1 MDTKK
6 ESAARWVDIDKVRP
20 WGRNPKRLE
29 QTDIDRMV
37 RSIERFG
44 WADVIVAREADGEII
59 SGHLR
64 HAAAKSLGMAKVP
77 VRYLPI
83 DSAEA
88 HALAVA
94 VTQHEAVRTFD
105 ESIGALLLDMQE
117 EGIDLDGLGWSEDE
131 LRDII
136 AAGQVEELEPEDP
149 NDVPE
154 VATVVHSVKGEVYEL
169 GPHRLICGDCRDFS
183 TVETLLAGSSI
194 NVAFTSPP
202 YASQRKYDES
212 SGFKPIPPD
221 EYVDWFEDVQ
231 ANVKAHLAEDGS
243 WFVNIKAHSENGDRS
258 LYTEDLKIAHV
269 RQWGWR
275 YLEEFSW
282 LRQAMPGSPQLM
294 RRFKSA
300 WEPVAH
306 YAPGR
311 FKFRPEAVM
320 HASAYAF
327 QYKDQK
333 AAGRDISHR
342 MQGRGNNAQS
352 PVGQGDGLAYPSNV
366 IDIKSGAN
374 VVGHAAAFPVGL
386 PAFFVKAF
394 SDPGDIIFDPFM
406 GSSTTMMAAAE
417 HGRVAMGC
425 EISPRY
431 CDLIRR
437 RWTRY
442 AKKNGL
448 DAGSGALEDADV
460 EA

>member
-6 ESAARWVDIDKVRP
+6 EPAAKWVGIDSIKA

-29 QTDIDRMV
+29 QVDIDRMV

-64 HAAAKSLGMAKVP
+64 HAAAKSLGMSKVP

-105 ESIGALLLDMQE
+105 ESIGALLADMQD

-149 NDVPE
+149 DDVPE
-154 VATVVHSVKGEVYEL
+154 VATVVHSALGEVYEL
-169 GPHRLICGDCRDFS
+169 GPHRLVCGDS
-183 TVETLLAGSSI
+183 TSTESWGALMQGEQAQMVWTD
-194 NVAFTSPP
+194 PP
-202 YASQRKYDES
+202 YGIAYVGKTADALTIQNDSLS
-212 SGFKPIPPD
+212 PD
-221 EYVDWFEDVQ
+221 ELECFLSD
-231 ANVKAHLAEDGS
+231 ALGLAL
-243 WFVNIKAHSENGDRS
+243 AHSRAGAAWYVASVANGDVFMAFAKVLTGLDMWKHTIVWCKDRFVMGRCDYHYRHES
-258 LYTEDLKIAHV
+258 IFYGWKPGGPHYFVDDRTQDSVHEVRRPGASKEHPTMKPVELIRRHVENSSKPGWVVAEPFGGSGSTLIAC
-269 RQWGWR
+269 
-275 YLEEFSW
+275 
-282 LRQAMPGSPQLM
+282 
-294 RRFKSA
+294 
-300 WEPVAH
+300 
-306 YAPGR
+306 
-311 FKFRPEAVM
+311 
-320 HASAYAF
+320 
-327 QYKDQK
+327 
-333 AAGRDISHR
+333 
-342 MQGRGNNAQS
+342 
-352 PVGQGDGLAYPSNV
+352 
-366 IDIKSGAN
+366 
-374 VVGHAAAFPVGL
+374 
-386 PAFFVKAF
+386 
-394 SDPGDIIFDPFM
+394 
-406 GSSTTMMAAAE
+406 AE
-417 HGRVAMGC
+417 TGRVARLI
-425 EISPRY
+425 ELDPKY
-431 CDLIRR
+431 CDVIRR

>member
-6 ESAARWVDIDKVRP
+6 EPAAKWVDIDSIKP
-20 WGRNPKRLE
+20 WGRNPKRLDE
-29 QTDIDRMV
+29 SDVARMV

-105 ESIGALLLDMQE
+105 ESIGALLADMQE

-149 NDVPE
+149 DDVPE
-154 VATVVHSVKGEVYEL
+154 VATVVHSALGEVYEL
-169 GPHRLICGDCRDFS
+169 GLHRLVCGDS
-183 TVETLLAGSSI
+183 
-194 NVAFTSPP
+194 TSPESWGALMQGEQARMVWTDPP
-202 YASQRKYDES
+202 YGVAVVGCAGVGSRATPESKRRKQGGLTIENDALS
-212 SGFKPIPPD
+212 PD
-221 EYVDWFEDVQ
+221 ELESFLSD
-231 ANVKAHLAEDGS
+231 ALGLAL
-243 WFVNIKAHSENGDRS
+243 AHSKEGAAWYVASPPGPLSMVFGSLLERLGVYRQTLAWVKDSFVLGRS
-258 LYTEDLKIAHV
+258 DYHNRFETIFY
-269 RQWGWR
+269 GW
-275 YLEEFSW
+275 
-282 LRQAMPGSPQLM
+282 APG
-294 RRFKSA
+294 A
-300 WEPVAH
+300 AH
-306 YAPGR
+306 YFVDDRTQDTVHEVKRPG
-311 FKFRPEAVM
+311 
-320 HASAYAF
+320 AS
-327 QYKDQK
+327 KEHPTMK
-333 AAGRDISHR
+333 
-342 MQGRGNNAQS
+342 
-352 PVGQGDGLAYPSNV
+352 PVELIRRHIENSSKPGWLVAEPFGG
-366 IDIKSGAN
+366 SG
-374 VVGHAAAFPVGL
+374 
-386 PAFFVKAF
+386 
-394 SDPGDIIFDPFM
+394 
-406 GSSTTMMAAAE
+406 STLMACAE
-417 HGRVAMGC
+417 TGRVARLI
-425 EISPRY
+425 ELDPKY
-431 CDLIRR
+431 CDVIRR

>member
-1 MDTKK
+1 MDTEK
-6 ESAARWVDIDKVRP
+6 EQAARWVDIDSIKP

-29 QTDIDRMV
+29 QGDIDRMV

-105 ESIGALLLDMQE
+105 ESIGALLADMQE

-149 NDVPE
+149 DDVPE

-169 GPHRLICGDCRDFS
+169 GPHRLVCGDCRDFS

-231 ANVKAHLAEDGS
+231 ANVRAHIAEDGS
-243 WFVNIKAHSENGDRS
+243 WFVNIKAHCEDGQRS
-258 LYTEDLKIAHV
+258 LYVMDLVIRHV
-269 RQWGWR
+269 REWCWR
-275 YLEEFSW
+275 FVDDYRWVHNGLPGHWPDRFKNQHEPVFHFSKS
-282 LRQAMPGSPQLM
+282 RPTARHASVSHDSPHSFVYA
-294 RRFKSA
+294 RGREPVSTGNVGFKSA
-300 WEPVAH
+300 AKSDGEAR
-306 YAPGR
+306 PG
-311 FKFRPEAVM
+311 
-320 HASAYAF
+320 
-327 QYKDQK
+327 
-333 AAGRDISHR
+333 
-342 MQGRGNNAQS
+342 
-352 PVGQGDGLAYPSNV
+352 
-366 IDIKSGAN
+366 N
-374 VVGHAAAFPVGL
+374 VVSPGKARSGERHSAAFPVGL
-386 PAFFVKAF
+386 PAFFIKAF

-406 GSSTTMMAAAE
+406 GSGTTMMAAAE
-417 HGRVAMGC
+417 HGRVAVGC

-431 CDLIRR
+431 CDVIRR

>member
-6 ESAARWVDIDKVRP
+6 ESAAKWVDIDKVKP

-29 QTDIDRMV
+29 QGDINRMV

-105 ESIGALLLDMQE
+105 ESIGALLADMQE

-149 NDVPE
+149 DDVPE
-154 VATVVHSVKGEVYEL
+154 VATVAHSVKGEVYEL
-169 GPHRLICGDCRDFS
+169 GPHRLVCGDATKEATWQKLGQTKKAS
-183 TVETLLAGSSI
+183 LLL
-194 NVAFTSPP
+194 TDPP
-202 YASQRKYDES
+202 YCSGGFQEAGRSVGSIGTRDDKVIARDALSTRGYQAMISQVLDLCACQACAMFTDWRMWVNLFDLHES
-212 SGFKPIPPD
+212 SGFG
-221 EYVDWFEDVQ
+221 V
-231 ANVKAHLAEDGS
+231 
-243 WFVNIKAHSENGDRS
+243 RS
-258 LYTEDLKIAHV
+258 MVVWDK
-269 RQWGWR
+269 
-275 YLEEFSW
+275 
-282 LRQAMPGSPQLM
+282 GSPGMGL
-294 RRFKSA
+294 
-300 WEPVAH
+300 
-306 YAPGR
+306 G
-311 FKFRPEAVM
+311 FRSTHELAL
-320 HASAYAF
+320 
-327 QYKDQK
+327 
-333 AAGRDISHR
+333 IST
-342 MQGRGNNAQS
+342 
-352 PVGQGDGLAYPSNV
+352 
-366 IDIKSGAN
+366 K
-374 VVGHAAAFPVGL
+374 
-386 PAFFVKAF
+386 VKAF
-394 SDPGDIIFDPFM
+394 STEHCGSNIIRAKRTGNELHPTQKPVDLLCEILRVFGKFGTIVDPFG
-406 GSSTTMMAAAE
+406 GSGSTLMACAE
-417 HGRVAMGC
+417 TGRVARLI
-425 EISPRY
+425 ELDPKY
-431 CDLIRR
+431 CDVIRR

-448 DAGSGALEDADV
+448 DAGPGALKDADV

>member
-6 ESAARWVDIDKVRP
+6 ESAAKWVDIDKVKP

-29 QTDIDRMV
+29 QGDIDRMV

-44 WADVIVAREADGEII
+44 WADVIVAREADGKII

-105 ESIGALLLDMQE
+105 ESIGALLADMQE

-136 AAGQVEELEPEDP
+136 ATGQVEELEPEDP
-149 NDVPE
+149 EDVPE

-169 GPHRLICGDCRDFS
+169 GPHRLVCGDCRDFS
-183 TVETLLAGSSI
+183 TVEALLAGSSI

-231 ANVKAHLAEDGS
+231 ANVRAHLAEDGS
-243 WFVNIKAHSENGDRS
+243 WFVNIKAHCEDGQRS
-258 LYTEDLKIAHV
+258 LYVMDLATAHV
-269 RQWGWR
+269 RRWAWR
-275 YLEEFSW
+275 FVDELAW
-282 LRQAMPGSPQLM
+282 LRTGIPGHPMQMGRKFKNGFESVFHFAAGLHKM
-294 RRFKSA
+294 RPDS
-300 WEPVAH
+300 
-306 YAPGR
+306 
-311 FKFRPEAVM
+311 VM
-320 HASAYAF
+320 HESNSAFAYS
-327 QYKDQK
+327 DHDCSGTMLTED
-333 AAGRDISHR
+333 GRESLEVTVR
-342 MQGRGNNAQS
+342 SGM
-352 PVGQGDGLAYPSNV
+352 AYPSNV
-366 IDIKSGAN
+366 IDARGLTEGA
-374 VVGHAAAFPVGL
+374 HTAAFPVSL
-386 PAFFVKAF
+386 PAFFIKAF
-394 SDPGDIIFDPFM
+394 SDSDDIIFDPFM
-406 GSSTTMMAAAE
+406 GSGTTMMAAAE
-417 HGRVAMGC
+417 HGRVAVGC

-448 DAGSGALEDADV
+448 DAGPGALEDADV

>member
-6 ESAARWVDIDKVRP
+6 ESAAKWVDIDKVRP
-20 WGRNPKRLE
+20 WGRNPKRLDE
-29 QTDIDRMV
+29 SDVARMV

-105 ESIGALLLDMQE
+105 ESIGALLADMQE

-149 NDVPE
+149 DDVPE

-169 GPHRLICGDCRDFS
+169 GPHRLVCGDSTSTEAWSDLGLSGCIAILTDPPYGQSQPGVPGDSEAEHAPLMKAWVGACGLSDAAIVVFQSTKRFPPMLDAARDAGWRFECMLWLFKKAQMAYPWRGWIRKSEAILVFS
-183 TVETLLAGSSI
+183 IGEPDWHDARPYVHDTYEVASVQGELPEGIGWHGSVKPVAVVADIARRIVRPGGAIVDPFAGSGTTLM
-194 NVAFTSPP
+194 AC
-202 YASQRKYDES
+202 
-212 SGFKPIPPD
+212 
-221 EYVDWFEDVQ
+221 
-231 ANVKAHLAEDGS
+231 AE
-243 WFVNIKAHSENGDRS
+243 
-258 LYTEDLKIAHV
+258 T
-269 RQWGWR
+269 
-275 YLEEFSW
+275 
-282 LRQAMPGSPQLM
+282 
-294 RRFKSA
+294 
-300 WEPVAH
+300 
-306 YAPGR
+306 
-311 FKFRPEAVM
+311 
-320 HASAYAF
+320 
-327 QYKDQK
+327 
-333 AAGRDISHR
+333 
-342 MQGRGNNAQS
+342 
-352 PVGQGDGLAYPSNV
+352 
-366 IDIKSGAN
+366 
-374 VVGHAAAFPVGL
+374 
-386 PAFFVKAF
+386 
-394 SDPGDIIFDPFM
+394 
-406 GSSTTMMAAAE
+406 
-417 HGRVAMGC
+417 GRVARLI
-425 EISPRY
+425 ELDPKY
-431 CDLIRR
+431 CDVIRR

-448 DAGSGALEDADV
+448 DAGPGALEDADV